1 MKIILLAFI
10 LASIG
15 LINGED
21 STETENEDYSYDVGN
36 IEQKRDTIV
45 PSCYYLGITYV
56 KKCRN
61 GASCSFDPLTKYR
74 CNCAKGFSG
83 WVFFFLSFRFFYRNF
98 SI

>member
-1 MKIILLAFI
+1 MKFKFKFKKSQQKKFKMKVILLSLI

-21 STETENEDYSYDVGN
+21 SAETENEDYSYDVGN

-45 PSCYYLGITYV
+45 PSCYYLGITYA

-61 GASCSFDPLTKYR
+61 GATCSFDPVTKYR
-74 CNCAKGFSG
+74 CHCAKGYSG
-83 WVFFFLSFRFFYRNF
+83 
-98 SI
+98 